1 MKGRSLRWFV
11 QVHFHY
17 TGAGAM
23 GGLIMAIVAS
33 KLWANPNL
41 PAWYRGETSA
51 EFAHETEHA
60 VAKIWRFVAQPLLF
74 GIIGTVADFRILETA
89 SIPKALAVIAMG
101 VAVRLPTAS
110 LVTFGA
116 GLNMKE
122 R

>member
-1 MKGRSLRWFV
+1 
-11 QVHFHY
+11 
-17 TGAGAM
+17 M

-41 PAWYRGETSA
+41 PAWYRGESSA
-51 EFAHETEHA
+51 EFAHETEQA
-60 VAKIWRFVAQPLLF
+60 VAKIWRFIAQPLLF
-74 GIIGTVADFRILETA
+74 GVIGTVADFRVLEA
-89 SIPKALAVIAMG
+89 SSIPKALVIIAVG

-116 GLNMKE
+116 GLNLKE